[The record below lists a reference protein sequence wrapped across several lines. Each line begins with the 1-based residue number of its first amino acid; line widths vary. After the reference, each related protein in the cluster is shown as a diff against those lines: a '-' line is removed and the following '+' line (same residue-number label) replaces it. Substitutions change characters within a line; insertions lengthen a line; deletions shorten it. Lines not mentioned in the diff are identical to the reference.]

1 MYVCMYVCVCVRAR
15 PRSHYLRSIG
25 TETLVVVRVKG
36 WGDEEGLHF
45 FEDSPGF
52 HSSGFRV

>member
-1 MYVCMYVCVCVRAR
+1 MYVCVCVRAR